1 MSSLAH
7 SHVGWVSR
15 PVPGSREAA
24 ACDSLGREP
33 QDGECPTK
41 VSREA
46 AAGGS
51 SRRWRDLLTVPVPT
65 THAAASRLASI
76 ASPRSLGL
84 APQAIAWH
92 RFAVVVIH
100 TCLIFLTVTPVNA
113 EPADEGTTLVTI
125 NGTAITTGDLEFLY
139 LARGV
144 KPELQDSVRD
154 RFVEQ
159 LIDRALLKEFLAGRK
174 VVPAKSVLDDR
185 VQRVEKLITREGLE
199 FDDVL
204 KSLGYTRASFRDE
217 VALPL
222 TWRTHARL
230 AITDAAIARYWNDHR
245 SEFDGTQVRAAHIVK
260 RIPKDENA
268 DVIKVLQAALVEI
281 RKHIESGTFSF
292 AQGAKDH
299 SDSPSGKDGGD
310 LGAFAYRGR
319 MPVEFSRVAFA
330 LKTGEVSEPFQT
342 RFGLHL
348 LTVTE
353 INPGDLSLEDARP
366 EIFQHLSS
374 ELQKGLLTQ
383 LREKAEIVRHE

>member
-1 MSSLAH
+1 MSN
-7 SHVGWVSR
+7 VQQ
-15 PVPGSREAA
+15 SREAA
-24 ACDSLGREP
+24 TCNSLGREP
-33 QDGECPTK
+33 NGTSSHHIGE
-41 VSREA
+41 
-46 AAGGS
+46 
-51 SRRWRDLLTVPVPT
+51 RWASAHRPFM
-65 THAAASRLASI
+65 THADTGGLTSAARLSK
-76 ASPRSLGL
+76 PRILGL
-84 APQAIAWH
+84 APQAIACH
-92 RFAVVVIH
+92 RFAVVLVLVCMI
-100 TCLIFLTVTPVNA
+100 TTTVNA
-113 EPADEGTTLVTI
+113 QPGDLATTLVTV
-125 NGTAITTGDLEFLY
+125 NGTAITSGDLEFLY

-144 KPELQDSVRD
+144 KPDLRDSVRD

-159 LIDRALLKEFLAGRK
+159 LIDRQLLKVFLASRK
-174 VVPAKSVLDDR
+174 IVPAKSVLDDR
-185 VQRVEKLITREGLE
+185 VQRIEKLITREGLE

-204 KSLGYTRASFRDE
+204 KSLGYTRKSFRDE

-230 AITDAAIARYWNDHR
+230 VITDAAIERYWNDHR
-245 SEFDGTQVRAAHIVK
+245 AEFDGTEVRAAHIVK

-310 LGAFAYRGR
+310 LGEFSYRGR

-353 INPGDLSLEDARP
+353 IIPGDLSLEDARP